1 MVFASRCTFR
11 SKRKFIA
18 MSVSKN
24 TFAGLIIS
32 RIESKI
38 IGRIISKITIT
49 SQSTNKKTIASY
61 TRNINVFV
69 NMEINKWLRKK
80 S

>member
-1 MVFASRCTFR
+1 MFR

-18 MSVSKN
+18 RSVSKN

-38 IGRIISKITIT
+38 IGRIISKITII